1 MGRHQ
6 TLPSPNISPQLRR
19 RDNSTAPPSPAC
31 HRSLRPTLTA
41 GAFLSHSQAIAL
53 GSSSSSSDISQHLPA
68 SPTLTLSPLASP
80 ILHHA
85 AVTAT
90 LPQTHASTAAIYTL
104 AEGLAATTALQ
115 LVTASDSLTAAAAAA
130 VAPERAGAGW
140 LAPLVNTLEKTLYF
154 IQAQLEL
161 LHVPYSYGFSII
173 LLTLVVKLL
182 TFPLTKTQVESSLA
196 VQSLKP
202 RIDMIKSRYGEDKDK
217 ISKETSALYKEAGV
231 NPLAGCLP
239 SIATIPIFIG
249 LYNSLTNV
257 ANDGSLATQGFFWVP
272 SLAGPTTM
280 AARQLGQGSAWLY
293 PLVDGAPPVGWH
305 DALSYLSLPALLIVS
320 QWVSSSIISPPVD
333 PNDENAQTG
342 KLITSLLP
350 LMIGYFSLNVPAGL
364 SLYYLSNSVLSS
376 LQQVYLRKLGGA
388 VIRVNDLGPVTKPG
402 SGRRLGTPAGD
413 VHFWKP
419 TTVLMAVAAAQ
430 AEAAADAAESAA
442 QAAAE
447 NRPSRSSE
455 RSVSVSAPVAGDN
468 SGSLS
473 SGSESSMDQILDPAT
488 VSRRCKRV
496 KLALTRGSTG
506 PSRAPDALKEA
517 DMMAGV

>member
-1 MGRHQ
+1 MSRPRWAGIKLS
-6 TLPSPNISPQLRR
+6 LPQPFP
-19 RDNSTAPPSPAC
+19 TTTTP
-31 HRSLRPTLTA
+31 SLRPTLTA

-68 SPTLTLSPLASP
+68 SPTLALSPLASP

-90 LPQTHASTAAIYTL
+90 LPQTHASTAALYTL

-115 LVTASDSLTAAAAAA
+115 LVTASDSLTAAAAVA

-140 LAPLVNTLEKTLYF
+140 LAPLVNTLEKTLYV

-272 SLAGPTTM
+272 SLAAGPRLRL
-280 AARQLGQGSAWLY
+280 A
-293 PLVDGAPPVGWH
+293 VPPRRRGPPIGWH

-320 QWVSSSIISPPVD
+320 QWLSSSIISPPVD

-402 SGRRLGTPAGD
+402 SGRRLGTPAGE
-413 VHFWKP
+413 VQFWKP

-506 PSRAPDALKEA
+506 PARAPDALKGA
-517 DMMAGV
+517 DMMAGA